1 MQDIE
6 VVKVVKIWSLINSY
20 LMGQVGI
27 TAKSYLS
34 WVCVCPGTINIYNI
48 LTLIEKKTWIVFSI
62 YTISR
67 NLPQNHIKFCLCF
80 WKKDPHLRNCTLFAT
95 FDFGCWPRTSVI
107 IYSVFLCNVS
117 VFQISICFVI
127 VSLSAH
133 IPAWTDKCKLQ
144 LDRFSSLNFSRNF
157 RSFLN
162 GNYMY
167 WCQT

>member
-6 VVKVVKIWSLINSY
+6 VVKVVKIWGLINSY
-20 LMGQVGI
+20 LMGQIGI

-34 WVCVCPGTINIYNI
+34 WVCVCPGTINIYNT
-48 LTLIEKKTWIVFSI
+48 LTLIKKNMNCLFYIYNFKKFTPKSHQIFSLFLKERSTLMKLYFI
-62 YTISR
+62 CNIWFWMLAQ
-67 NLPQNHIKFCLCF
+67 NLCYNIF
-80 WKKDPHLRNCTLFAT
+80 
-95 FDFGCWPRTSVI
+95 S
-107 IYSVFLCNVS
+107 FLCNVS
-117 VFQISICFVI
+117 VFQISVCFVI